1 MFTRAQYLNKE
12 CTHREYWAQFVTPGM
27 KRMVE
32 NTIKLERLQ
41 RSTNEYF
48 NDVTKV
54 SEWDVMRNGT
64 FAMLNLKTW
73 REINYPEYTDPR
85 SIGWSMS
92 DNTCILK
99 EAARQLVEE
108 SVDTVAE

>member
-1 MFTRAQYLNKE
+1 
-12 CTHREYWAQFVTPGM
+12 M
-27 KRMVE
+27 KSMVASR
-32 NTIKLERLQ
+32 IPLERLQ
-41 RSTNEYF
+41 RSQNEYF
-48 NDVTKV
+48 NDVTRLD
-54 SEWDVMRNGT
+54 EWDMMRGST
-64 FAMLNLKTW
+64 FHMLNLVKW

-108 SVDTVAE
+108 SVDAAA